1 MPCDETDTCPYP
13 GEPGYAG
20 ALEPEHV
27 ELGELYLRYKRLGTW
42 ALPASR
48 NITDAQHAELV
59 HVLYELELENARL
72 KQAHPEVRFIWDA
85 EAGG

>member
-1 MPCDETDTCPYP
+1 VPCEASDTCPYP

-20 ALEPEHV
+20 ALEPENV
-27 ELGELYLRYKRLGTW
+27 ELAELWKRYKVLGTW

-48 NITDAQHAELV
+48 KLTDAQHAELV

-72 KQAHPEVRFIWDA
+72 KQAHPEVRMIWD
-85 EAGG
+85 EDG